1 MKKIITSIVAV
12 MLLFTMVFSMASCFD
27 FGFGSVDMDELADT
41 IEKLDEDDYTWTGTD
56 AEDDVNDYILKQY
69 TVREIET
76 GYTLKVTQFENKD
89 LAKQYLKLQKF
100 EKEMN
105 EKYERSEKEAEEYYD
120 LMLKWYELRAEAGD
134 DAAEEMLKEY
144 EDRDFP
150 ETVLIRKGD
159 VVIEGNKEI
168 MKELDI

>member
-27 FGFGSVDMDELADT
+27 FGFGSVDMDELAKT

-56 AEDDVNDYILKQY
+56 AEDDVNDYILKLY
-69 TVREIET
+69 TVTEKET
-76 GYTLKVTQFENKD
+76 GYELKVTQFANKD
-89 LAKQYLKLQKF
+89 LAKQYLKKAKF
-100 EKEMN
+100 EKEMD
-105 EKYERSEKEAEEYYD
+105 EKYDGSEKEAEEYYD
-120 LMLKWYELRAEAGD
+120 IMLKWYELRAEAGD
-134 DAAEEMLKEY
+134 DEAEEMLKEY

-159 VVIEGNKEI
+159 VVIEGNKDI